1 MKKVLYI
8 LIIIVLLF
16 GLGGCNNYRYNKF
29 NENLKFE
36 EELDGEEY
44 ADLIKKVV
52 EKWSDFSTIKM
63 KTKSNHE
70 SAPDYTKI
78 NSSAIIKAYSNS
90 IIQII
95 GYTKQVEYKSYVKTK
110 NKYVSEEYDWD
121 CKEENKIVKRGI
133 VDSSIKYETY
143 TYKANAENPFETAYL
158 DILNEIQELIGSLTQ
173 TKAYK
178 TKNGYVFIKSE
189 KEEQEGVRID
199 KPIKAVYKAQTIYV
213 VNKDYEITKIL
224 YYVSVVK
231 ERLVGGKWTSKL
243 NDGVDSVAIQF
254 KILYGKKKDN
264 LKLEEQL
271 NKEYQE
277 YKSEKLYNKGESE

>member
-8 LIIIVLLF
+8 LVIIVLLF
-16 GLGGCNNYRYNKF
+16 GLSGCNNYRYNKF
-29 NENLKFE
+29 NENLEFD

-52 EKWSDFSTIKM
+52 ETWSNFSTIKM

-78 NSSAIIKAYSNS
+78 NSSATIKAYSNS

-95 GYTKQVEYKSYVKTK
+95 GYTKQVEYKSFVKTK

-121 CKEENKIVKRGI
+121 CKEENEIVKRGI
-133 VDSSIKYETY
+133 VEGSIKYETS
-143 TYKANAENPFETAYL
+143 TYKAKAENPFESAYL

-199 KPIKAVYKAQTIYV
+199 IPIKAVYEAQTIYV

-231 ERLVGGKWTSKL
+231 ERLVWGKWTSKL
-243 NDGVDSVAIQF
+243 NGGLDSVAIQF
-254 KILYGKKKDN
+254 KISYGRKQEN
-264 LKLEEQL
+264 LKLEEKL

-277 YKSEKLYNKGESE
+277 YLNNNRPL

>member
-95 GYTKQVEYKSYVKTK
+95 GYTKQVEYKSYVKNCYLGIKNNYLKSHAETK
-110 NKYVSEEYDWD
+110 NPKYIKLVEMG
-121 CKEENKIVKRGI
+121 IKRE
-133 VDSSIKYETY
+133 D
-143 TYKANAENPFETAYL
+143 
-158 DILNEIQELIGSLTQ
+158 
-173 TKAYK
+173 YK
-178 TKNGYVFIKSE
+178 TIFS
-189 KEEQEGVRID
+189 
-199 KPIKAVYKAQTIYV
+199 
-213 VNKDYEITKIL
+213 
-224 YYVSVVK
+224 
-231 ERLVGGKWTSKL
+231 
-243 NDGVDSVAIQF
+243 
-254 KILYGKKKDN
+254 
-264 LKLEEQL
+264 
-271 NKEYQE
+271 
-277 YKSEKLYNKGESE
+277 GE